1 MNQPLPARAEGPTF
15 DRGVP
20 PVDPVNKFLSIV
32 PCGLTVSVQQ
42 TPMGQ
47 KLALTIR
54 TVDTTLTVFLD
65 KDEVESWEK
74 VLASGK
80 AGMTG
85 LILGGM

>member
-1 MNQPLPARAEGPTF
+1 MNQPLPARAGGPTF
-15 DRGVP
+15 DHSTP
-20 PVDPVNKFLSIV
+20 PVDPGNKFLSIV
-32 PCGLTVSVQQ
+32 PCALSVSVQQ

-74 VLASGK
+74 ALASGK